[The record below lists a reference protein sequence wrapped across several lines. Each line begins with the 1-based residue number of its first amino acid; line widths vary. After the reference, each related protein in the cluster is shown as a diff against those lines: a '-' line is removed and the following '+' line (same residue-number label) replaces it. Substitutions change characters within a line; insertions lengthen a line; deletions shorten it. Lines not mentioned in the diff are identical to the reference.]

1 MLLLFLFG
9 CSNSIKVTRIS
20 KLEAS
25 EINSDNIKKL
35 DLTIVFG
42 SIFDNRTPYEN
53 CFEGW
58 WATSGNVPINGK
70 ELRQQIVKNLMDFDY
85 FSRVS
90 ILDQTTF
97 SSIEEEI
104 YLADKKG
111 ADILVRS
118 HLGSFEYSA
127 DVNGGGAFLA
137 SIPCIPFGIPLGAGS
152 LAAALVVGIF
162 GDEGDLFDYRWF
174 AWCDA
179 AFPVMNTKI
188 QPMIQIELID
198 ISTGE
203 IIGESSI
210 EFLLEKNVTAPLG
223 TVKSAWIGRARELTA
238 EAYQPISKDIAAFLY
253 SEISEMVMV
262 Y

>member
-1 MLLLFLFG
+1 M
-9 CSNSIKVTRIS
+9 
-20 KLEAS
+20 
-25 EINSDNIKKL
+25 
-35 DLTIVFG
+35 
-42 SIFDNRTPYEN
+42 
-53 CFEGW
+53 
-58 WATSGNVPINGK
+58 
-70 ELRQQIVKNLMDFDY
+70 
-85 FSRVS
+85 
-90 ILDQTTF
+90 
-97 SSIEEEI
+97 
-104 YLADKKG
+104 
-111 ADILVRS
+111 VRS

-210 EFLLEKNVTAPLG
+210 EFLLEKNVTAPSG
-223 TVKSAWIGRARELTA
+223 NVKSAWIGRARELTLRLISQSRKILLLFYILK
-238 EAYQPISKDIAAFLY
+238 YQKWLWFINIPINKIVVLSYISHVSK
-253 SEISEMVMV
+253 
-262 Y
+262 